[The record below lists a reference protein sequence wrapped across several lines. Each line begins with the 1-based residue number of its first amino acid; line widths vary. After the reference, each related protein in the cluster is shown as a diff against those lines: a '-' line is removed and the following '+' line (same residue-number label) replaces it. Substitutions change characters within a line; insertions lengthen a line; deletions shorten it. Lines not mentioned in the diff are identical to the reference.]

1 MNRKARR
8 VLALI
13 SVILF
18 CTFLSLEFIIME
30 PWDLFPQIQ
39 EEYNASDLT
48 DEHLQP
54 GANPE
59 GARLPATRSGRPSLR
74 HSGTSAV
81 FLLFFFFVPGE
92 LLMDRARRTFADRL
106 RTSPPVAP
114 QISLGSFRAAGKGRK
129 EKEPPFL
136 IVYRLIRRK

>member
-30 PWDLFPQIQ
+30 PRDLFPQIQ

-59 GARLPATRSGRPSLR
+59 GARLPSGIP
-74 HSGTSAV
+74 
-81 FLLFFFFVPGE
+81 E
-92 LLMDRARRTFADRL
+92 LLRF
-106 RTSPPVAP
+106 SCCSF
-114 QISLGSFRAAGKGRK
+114 SLFRESG
-129 EKEPPFL
+129 
-136 IVYRLIRRK
+136 